1 MGRKYA
7 LNKDELPPM
16 MENFLKCVKLF
27 FTKPLNLERLNP
39 AISNSTWDK
48 AYERIRC
55 YLGFLK
61 TVKNIP
67 SPQLQASIF
76 QNGELVQSYLNYLDV
91 SGLGLEIRTL
101 QHFKETSQSAFAL
114 KDFAK
119 ENVLVHLSSGDFT
132 FHFQAYK
139 TSKYHGHDEVSIE
152 NASGK
157 PFSASTFTKHLK
169 QLFFRLTGTQ
179 ISINALRSSFITYAY
194 SQTQCSDSLKES
206 IASALRH
213 TRKQSQTTYDRRTAN
228 EKKKGALS
236 PAEEFVRASS
246 SAMESRKDYESGDES
261 CSFGIGDFVALAG
274 TSDTDLH
281 QHQTTVVCEVHPP
294 PASNNDDVKSVN
306 HRNRNLLM
314 SPRARNNQKQAQAV
328 QFLPCSL
335 GLAFKCAI
343 RPPREQTQTWMDN
356 RNKNTTKKT
365 RSDLNIFYKWAK
377 TLNETRTIDNIP
389 PDELDKIIS
398 HFVVK
403 VCKQNGEQ
411 CEPDTLTSYFRSFD
425 RFLREQ
431 GKSYSILLDKQFCR
445 SREAL
450 SAKRKQLRRF
460 GKGQRPNKAL
470 GLSEA
475 QIQQLWQQNQ
485 LGNCSSQVLLR
496 TVWFNNT
503 IYFGWRARDEHHR
516 VRFGDFQ
523 IREGDGVGGV
533 RYVEWVTERGSK
545 TRTGE
550 NEFVPDRPFNPKMF
564 ATDGPRCPVK
574 MFTDY
579 MSRRPPD
586 MNYSDAPFY
595 LASIP
600 RPASPIWYKK
610 TATWQAL
617 TWLVYERNDSSC
629 WNRRPIHKPFSAR
642 RTMISTLRKENV
654 EPLNIIALAGQRN
667 LKSLDSYSEASEE
680 QQHLMSNKISEMIE
694 GEQRKETKNSLKTT
708 SPLASQSNEQES
720 KQGMFHGA
728 RFQQLCIELW

>member
-1 MGRKYA
+1 MKM
-7 LNKDELPPM
+7 DENNNTADIPNFDLM
-16 MENFLKCVKLF
+16 LFCEEIDDDLLRNIVENY
-27 FTKPLNLERLNP
+27 E
-39 AISNSTWDK
+39 STEMAEK
-48 AYERIRC
+48 KE
-55 YLGFLK
+55 K
-61 TVKNIP
+61 TPVDD
-67 SPQLQASIF
+67 A
-76 QNGELVQSYLNYLDV
+76 D
-91 SGLGLEIRTL
+91 
-101 QHFKETSQSAFAL
+101 ADA
-114 KDFAK
+114 D
-119 ENVLVHLSSGDFT
+119 
-132 FHFQAYK
+132 
-139 TSKYHGHDEVSIE
+139 DEVTKFIE
-152 NASGK
+152 
-157 PFSASTFTKHLK
+157 
-169 QLFFRLTGTQ
+169 
-179 ISINALRSSFITYAY
+179 
-194 SQTQCSDSLKES
+194 
-206 IASALRH
+206 
-213 TRKQSQTTYDRRTAN
+213 
-228 EKKKGALS
+228 
-236 PAEEFVRASS
+236 
-246 SAMESRKDYESGDES
+246 
-261 CSFGIGDFVALAG
+261 
-274 TSDTDLH
+274 
-281 QHQTTVVCEVHPP
+281 
-294 PASNNDDVKSVN
+294 
-306 HRNRNLLM
+306 
-314 SPRARNNQKQAQAV
+314 
-328 QFLPCSL
+328 
-335 GLAFKCAI
+335 
-343 RPPREQTQTWMDN
+343 DN

-377 TLNETRTIDNIP
+377 TVNETRTIDNIP

-610 TATWQAL
+610 QPLGKHSLGSFMKEMTQAAGIDGRF
-617 TWLVYERNDSSC
+617 TN
-629 WNRRPIHKPFSAR
+629 HSAR

-728 RFQQLCIELW
+728 VFNNCALSFGRSIGESDCASSSDTVQSSCRRFKRVLPLFDSDDED